1 MIPPLNIKTFC
12 INTTIMTVQNVNK
25 IIICYI
31 NSIVFFLFKRFISI
45 VIERNVDN
53 IKIESS

>member
-12 INTTIMTVQNVNK
+12 INTTIMTFQNVNK
-25 IIICYI
+25 NIICYI
-31 NSIVFFLFKRFISI
+31 YSIVFFLFKRFISI